1 MRAREWHVVAV
12 WLSCAERNG
21 STAARRLDGWLDGCL
36 DGCLYGCLYGWLHG
50 WLHGCLH
57 GCFHSWLHRHLHVCL
72 DNCLIGMFGLG
83 KAINQR
89 EGLSRAGPLLFLQH
103 LSILRHPSPV
113 RGTPYSGSSEERG
126 RRCHLLRRRRI
137 ILHRHHTQSSAQ
149 ARAGWQ
155 VTSTTARCGPSSV
168 AMFVSLFGQ
177 QTERSSSRP

>member
-113 RGTPYSGSSEERG
+113 RGTPYSGSSEERT
-126 RRCHLLRRRRI
+126 RRCHLLRRRRVL
-137 ILHRHHTQSSAQ
+137 LHRHHAQSSGCQVAQ
-149 ARAGWQ
+149 G
-155 VTSTTARCGPSSV
+155 
-168 AMFVSLFGQ
+168 
-177 QTERSSSRP
+177 